1 MTIQQD
7 KQEWPGTVE
16 SPRSPRARRQRT
28 FSAAYLT
35 PGWLLLLGIV
45 LIPLALGLWIS
56 FRNGSLLTP
65 NSQFVGFKN
74 YTRLLNSSVFRD
86 AVKLTVLISMLSLA
100 IQLPLGFLLAVVI
113 NRELTG
119 TRVFRSSLLMP
130 LLLTPVAVGLMW
142 RLMLNV
148 DNGVVDGVLQQ
159 LGLPGIDWLGDRR
172 WAVVSV
178 VLVDSWQNT
187 PFVMLLMLAGLQ
199 SLPAGPLEA
208 ARVDGASTLQ
218 TYRHVILPL
227 LAPVGLVVVMI
238 RIIESVKLFDIIYI
252 LTSGG
257 PGTATQNVSLLDY
270 RLGFTFLQTSQAAAL
285 GVIICIALIP
295 MYRLWKRAN
304 AQ

>member
-1 MTIQQD
+1 VTIQQ
-7 KQEWPGTVE
+7 ERPVVAYTVRR
-16 SPRSPRARRQRT
+16 PAKRLQRA
-28 FSAAYLT
+28 FSAAYLA
-35 PGWLLLLGIV
+35 PGWLLLLAIV
-45 LIPLALGLWIS
+45 LVPLALGVWIS
-56 FRNGSLLTP
+56 LRNGSLLSST
-65 NSQFVGFKN
+65 SEFVGLEN
-74 YTRLLNSSVFRD
+74 YTNLLTSAAFWDAIKVTVTISV
-86 AVKLTVLISMLSLA
+86 LSLA

-119 TRVFRSSLLMP
+119 TRIFRSSLLLP

-142 RLMLNV
+142 RLMLNI

-159 LGLPGIDWLGDRR
+159 LGLPAVDWLGDRTM
-172 WAVVSV
+172 AVVSV
-178 VLVDSWQNT
+178 VLVDSWQNV

-199 SLPAGPLEA
+199 SLPVGPLEA

-252 LTSGG
+252 LTGGG

-270 RLGFTFLQTSQAAAL
+270 RLGFTFLQTSKAAAL
-285 GVIICIALIP
+285 GVVICIALIP

-304 AQ
+304 AS

>member
-1 MTIQQD
+1 MTLQREQ
-7 KQEWPGTVE
+7 PASVE
-16 SPRSPRARRQRT
+16 LRPPTRVRRQRT

-35 PGWLLLLGIV
+35 PSWLLLLGIV

-65 NSQFVGFKN
+65 TSQFVGFKN
-74 YTRLLNSSVFRD
+74 YTRLLTSPMFWDSVK
-86 AVKLTVLISMLSLA
+86 VTILISVLSLA
-100 IQLPLGFLLAVVI
+100 IQLPLGFVLAAVI

-148 DNGVVDGVLQQ
+148 DNGVVDGVLGQ
-159 LGLPGIDWLGDRR
+159 LGMPAVDWLGNRHS
-172 WAVVSV
+172 AVISV

-199 SLPAGPLEA
+199 SLPVGPLEA

-218 TYRHVILPL
+218 TYRHIILPL

-285 GVIICIALIP
+285 GVIIVIALIP

-304 AQ
+304 EQ

>member
-1 MTIQQD
+1 MQ
-7 KQEWPGTVE
+7 PAGTTPVPP
-16 SPRSPRARRQRT
+16 PRPRRPRR
-28 FSAAYLT
+28 FSAAYLG

-65 NSQFVGFKN
+65 ASEFVGLKN
-74 YTRLLNSSVFRD
+74 YSDLLTSSRFWD
-86 AVKLTVLISMLSLA
+86 AVRVTAVISALSLA

-113 NRELTG
+113 NRELRG
-119 TRVFRSSLLMP
+119 TRVFRSTLLMP

-148 DNGVVDGVLQQ
+148 DNGVVDGVLQMV
-159 LGLPGIDWLGDRR
+159 GLPAVDWLGDRTM
-172 WAVVSV
+172 ALVSV

-187 PFVMLLMLAGLQ
+187 PFVMLLLLAGLQ
-199 SLPAGPLEA
+199 SLPVGPLEA
-208 ARVDGASTLQ
+208 ARVDGASTFQ

-238 RIIESVKLFDIIYI
+238 RVIESVKLFDIIYI

-285 GVIICIALIP
+285 GVIIAIALIP
-295 MYRLWKRAN
+295 MYKLWKRAN
-304 AQ
+304 PS

>member
-1 MTIQQD
+1 MTAMQGQP
-7 KQEWPGTVE
+7 EAGAAMRPAG
-16 SPRSPRARRQRT
+16 RRRPRA
-28 FSAAYLT
+28 FSAAYLG
-35 PGWLLLLGIV
+35 PSWLLLLAIV
-45 LIPLALGLWIS
+45 LIPLALGVWMS
-56 FRNGSLLTP
+56 FRDGSLLTTQ
-65 NSQFVGFKN
+65 SEFVGLAN
-74 YTRLLNSSVFRD
+74 YADLVTSSRFWD
-86 AVKLTVLISMLSLA
+86 AVLVTLLISVLSLA

-113 NRELTG
+113 NRELSG

-148 DNGVVDGVLQQ
+148 DNGVIDGMLQMV
-159 LGLPGIDWLGDRR
+159 GLPAVDWLGDRTM
-172 WAVVSV
+172 AVLSV

-187 PFVMLLMLAGLQ
+187 PFVMLLLLAGLQ
-199 SLPAGPLEA
+199 SLPVGPLEA
-208 ARVDGASTLQ
+208 ALVDGCSTLQ

-238 RIIESVKLFDIIYI
+238 RVIESVKLFDIIYI

-285 GVIICIALIP
+285 GVIITIALIP
-295 MYRLWKRAN
+295 MYKLWKRAN
-304 AQ
+304 PS

>member
-1 MTIQQD
+1 MTTIDQQE
-7 KQEWPGTVE
+7 QPTVE
-16 SPRSPRARRQRT
+16 SPVTLPSKARRQRA
-28 FSAAYLT
+28 FSAVYLS

-65 NSQFVGFKN
+65 TSQFVGLKN
-74 YTRLLNSSVFRD
+74 YTNLLASSAFWD
-86 AVKLTVLISMLSLA
+86 AIKVTLLISVLSLA

-113 NRELTG
+113 NRELVG

-148 DNGVVDGVLQQ
+148 DNGVIDGMLQAM
-159 LGLPGIDWLGDRR
+159 GMPAVDWLGNRTM
-172 WAVVSV
+172 AVVSV

-199 SLPAGPLEA
+199 SLPVGPLEA
-208 ARVDGASTLQ
+208 ARVDGATILQ

-238 RIIESVKLFDIIYI
+238 RVIESVKLFDIIYI

-270 RLGFTFLQTSQAAAL
+270 RLGFTFLQTSKAAAL
-285 GVIICIALIP
+285 GVIITIALIP

-304 AQ
+304 AS

>member
-1 MTIQQD
+1 MTLQQEQTLR
-7 KQEWPGTVE
+7 KATVR
-16 SPRSPRARRQRT
+16 PTRTGRRRT
-28 FSAAYLT
+28 FSAAYLA

-65 NSQFVGFKN
+65 TSEFVGLKN
-74 YTRLLNSSVFRD
+74 YKNLLANPSFWD
-86 AVKLTVLISMLSLA
+86 AVKVTGVISVASLA

-113 NRELTG
+113 NRELRG
-119 TRVFRSSLLMP
+119 TRVFRSSLMMP

-159 LGLPGIDWLGDRR
+159 LGLPDVNWLGDRTL
-172 WAVVSV
+172 AVVSV

-187 PFVMLLMLAGLQ
+187 PFVLLLMLAGLQ
-199 SLPAGPLEA
+199 SLPVGPLEA
-208 ARVDGASTLQ
+208 ARVDGASTFQ
-218 TYRHVILPL
+218 TYWHVILPL

-238 RIIESVKLFDIIYI
+238 RVIESVKLFDIIYI

-257 PGTATQNVSLLDY
+257 PGTATQNLSLLDY
-270 RLGFTFLQTSQAAAL
+270 RLGFTFLQSSQAAAL
-285 GVIICIALIP
+285 GVMITIALIP
-295 MYRLWKRAN
+295 MYRLWKRAT

>member
-1 MTIQQD
+1 MTIQQM
-7 KQEWPGTVE
+7 QPAGTTPVPP
-16 SPRSPRARRQRT
+16 PRPRRPRR
-28 FSAAYLT
+28 FSAAYLG

-65 NSQFVGFKN
+65 TSEFVGLKN
-74 YTRLLNSSVFRD
+74 YSDLLTSSRFWD
-86 AVKLTVLISMLSLA
+86 AVRVTAVISALSLA

-113 NRELTG
+113 NRELRG
-119 TRVFRSSLLMP
+119 TRVFRSTLLMP

-148 DNGVVDGVLQQ
+148 DNGVVDGVLQVV
-159 LGLPGIDWLGDRR
+159 GLPAVDWLGDRTM
-172 WAVVSV
+172 AVVSV

-187 PFVMLLMLAGLQ
+187 PFVMLLLLAGLQ
-199 SLPAGPLEA
+199 SLPVGPLEA
-208 ARVDGASTLQ
+208 ARVDGASTVQ

-238 RIIESVKLFDIIYI
+238 RVIESIKLFDIIYI

-285 GVIICIALIP
+285 GVIIAIALIP
-295 MYRLWKRAN
+295 MYKLWKRAN
-304 AQ
+304 PS

>member
-1 MTIQQD
+1 MTLQQEQSATAATAD
-7 KQEWPGTVE
+7 
-16 SPRSPRARRQRT
+16 SRRPTRLRRPPT
-28 FSAAYLT
+28 FSAAYLA
-35 PGWLLLLGIV
+35 PGWLLLLAIV

-56 FRNGSLLTP
+56 FRNGSLLSPT
-65 NSQFVGFKN
+65 SQFVGFTN
-74 YTRLLNSSVFRD
+74 YTRLLTSPLFWDSVR
-86 AVKLTVLISMLSLA
+86 VTVLISALSLA
-100 IQLPLGFLLAVVI
+100 IQLPLGFVLAVVI

-119 TRVFRSSLLMP
+119 TRLFRSSLLMP

-159 LGLPGIDWLGDRR
+159 LGLPAVDWLGNRTS
-172 WAVVSV
+172 AVISV

-227 LAPVGLVVVMI
+227 LAPVGLVVIMI

-252 LTSGG
+252 LTNGG
-257 PGTATQNVSLLDY
+257 PGTATQNMSVFDY

-285 GVIICIALIP
+285 GVIIVILLLP

-304 AQ
+304 SQ

>member
-1 MTIQQD
+1 MAD
-7 KQEWPGTVE
+7 AV
-16 SPRSPRARRQRT
+16 RRPAKRGPHT
-28 FSAAYLT
+28 FSGAYLA
-35 PGWLLLLGIV
+35 PGWLLLLAIV
-45 LIPLALGLWIS
+45 LVPLALGLWIS
-56 FRNGSLLTP
+56 LRNGSLLSAT
-65 NSQFVGFKN
+65 SQFVGLKN
-74 YTRLLNSSVFRD
+74 YTNLLTSSAFWD
-86 AVKLTVLISMLSLA
+86 AVKVTVTISVLSLA

-113 NRELTG
+113 NRELPG
-119 TRVFRSSLLMP
+119 TRFFRSSMLLP

-159 LGLPGIDWLGDRR
+159 LGLPAVDWLGNRTM
-172 WAVVSV
+172 AVVSV
-178 VLVDSWQNT
+178 VLVDSWQNV

-199 SLPAGPLEA
+199 SLPIGPLEA

-252 LTSGG
+252 LTGGG

-270 RLGFTFLQTSQAAAL
+270 RLGFTFLQTSKAAAL
-285 GVIICIALIP
+285 GVVICIALIP

-304 AQ
+304 AS

>member
-1 MTIQQD
+1 L
-7 KQEWPGTVE
+7 
-16 SPRSPRARRQRT
+16 S
-28 FSAAYLT
+28 SAAYLG
-35 PGWLLLLGIV
+35 PGWLLLLGVV
-45 LIPLALGLWIS
+45 LVPLALGVWIS
-56 FRNGSLLTP
+56 LRNGSLLSST
-65 NSQFVGFKN
+65 SEFVGLKN
-74 YTRLLNSSVFRD
+74 YTNLVKSSEFTD
-86 AVKLTVLISMLSLA
+86 AIKVTLLISVLSLA
-100 IQLPLGFLLAVVI
+100 IQLPVGFLLAVVI
-113 NRELTG
+113 NRELVG

-148 DNGVVDGVLQQ
+148 DNGVVDGMLQA
-159 LGLPGIDWLGDRR
+159 LGMQPVNWLGDRT

-199 SLPAGPLEA
+199 SLPVGPLEA
-208 ARVDGASTLQ
+208 ARVDGANVFQ

-238 RIIESVKLFDIIYI
+238 RVIESVKLFDIIYI

-270 RLGFTFLQTSQAAAL
+270 RLGFTFLQTSAAATL
-285 GVIICIALIP
+285 GVIIMIALIP

-304 AQ
+304 PS

>member
-1 MTIQQD
+1 MTIQQM
-7 KQEWPGTVE
+7 QPAGTTPVPP
-16 SPRSPRARRQRT
+16 PRPRRPRR
-28 FSAAYLT
+28 FSAAYLG

-65 NSQFVGFKN
+65 TSEFVGLKN
-74 YTRLLNSSVFRD
+74 YSDLLTSSRFWD
-86 AVKLTVLISMLSLA
+86 AVRVTAVISALSLA

-113 NRELTG
+113 NRELRG
-119 TRVFRSSLLMP
+119 TRVFRSTLLMP

-148 DNGVVDGVLQQ
+148 DNGVVDGVLQMV
-159 LGLPGIDWLGDRR
+159 GLPAVDWLGDRTM
-172 WAVVSV
+172 AVVSV

-187 PFVMLLMLAGLQ
+187 PFVMLLLLAGLQ
-199 SLPAGPLEA
+199 SLPVGPLEA

-218 TYRHVILPL
+218 TYWHVILPL

-238 RIIESVKLFDIIYI
+238 RVIESVKLFDIIYI

-285 GVIICIALIP
+285 GVIIAIALIP
-295 MYRLWKRAN
+295 MYKLWKRAN
-304 AQ
+304 PS

>member
-1 MTIQQD
+1 MTIQQM
-7 KQEWPGTVE
+7 QPAGTTPVPP
-16 SPRSPRARRQRT
+16 PRPRRPRR
-28 FSAAYLT
+28 FSAAYLG

-65 NSQFVGFKN
+65 TSEFVGLKN
-74 YTRLLNSSVFRD
+74 YVDLLTSSRFWD
-86 AVKLTVLISMLSLA
+86 AVRVTAVISALSLA

-113 NRELTG
+113 NRELRG

-148 DNGVVDGVLQQ
+148 DNGVVDGVLQMV
-159 LGLPGIDWLGDRR
+159 GLPAVDWLGDRTM
-172 WAVVSV
+172 ALVSV

-187 PFVMLLMLAGLQ
+187 PFVMLLLLAGLQ
-199 SLPAGPLEA
+199 SLPVGPLEA

-238 RIIESVKLFDIIYI
+238 RVIESVKLFDIIYI

-285 GVIICIALIP
+285 GVIIAIALIP
-295 MYRLWKRAN
+295 MYKLWKRAN
-304 AQ
+304 PS

>member
-1 MTIQQD
+1 MTLQQ
-7 KQEWPGTVE
+7 ERPAPAAA
-16 SPRSPRARRQRT
+16 PRSGKLRRQRT

-35 PGWLLLLGIV
+35 PSWLLLLGIV
-45 LIPLALGLWIS
+45 LIPLALGVWIS
-56 FRNGSLLTP
+56 LRNGSLLSAT
-65 NSQFVGFKN
+65 SEFVGLKN
-74 YTRLLNSSVFRD
+74 YTKLLTSSLFWD
-86 AVKLTVLISMLSLA
+86 SVKVTLIISALSLA

-148 DNGVVDGVLQQ
+148 DNGVIDGVLQQ
-159 LGLPGIDWLGDRR
+159 LGLPAVDWLGNRT
-172 WAVVSV
+172 WAVISV

-238 RIIESVKLFDIIYI
+238 RVIESVKLFDIIYI

-285 GVIICIALIP
+285 GVIIVIALLP

-304 AQ
+304 EQ

>member
-1 MTIQQD
+1 L
-7 KQEWPGTVE
+7 
-16 SPRSPRARRQRT
+16 S
-28 FSAAYLT
+28 SAAYLG
-35 PGWLLLLGIV
+35 PGWLLLLGVV
-45 LIPLALGLWIS
+45 LVPLALGVWIS
-56 FRNGSLLTP
+56 LRNGSLLSST
-65 NSQFVGFKN
+65 SEFVGLKN
-74 YTRLLNSSVFRD
+74 YTNLVKSSEFTD
-86 AVKLTVLISMLSLA
+86 AIKVTLLISVLSLA
-100 IQLPLGFLLAVVI
+100 IQLPVGFLLAVVI
-113 NRELTG
+113 NRELVG

-148 DNGVVDGVLQQ
+148 DNGVVDGMLQA
-159 LGLPGIDWLGDRR
+159 LGMQSVNWLGDRT

-199 SLPAGPLEA
+199 SLPVGPLEA
-208 ARVDGASTLQ
+208 ARVDGANVFQ

-238 RIIESVKLFDIIYI
+238 RVIESVKLFDIIYI

-270 RLGFTFLQTSQAAAL
+270 RLGFTFLQTSAAATL
-285 GVIICIALIP
+285 GVIIMIALIP

-304 AQ
+304 PS

>member
-1 MTIQQD
+1 MTLQQ
-7 KQEWPGTVE
+7 QRPATMA
-16 SPRSPRARRQRT
+16 SPRPSRTRKKRT
-28 FSAAYLT
+28 FSSAYLT

-45 LIPLALGLWIS
+45 LIPLALGLWYS
-56 FRNGSLLTP
+56 FRNASLLTP
-65 NSQFVGFKN
+65 TSQFVGLQN
-74 YTRLLNSSVFRD
+74 YTRLLTSSLFWD
-86 AVKLTVLISMLSLA
+86 SVKVTVLISVLSLA

-159 LGLPGIDWLGDRR
+159 LGLPAVDWLGDRT
-172 WAVVSV
+172 WAVISV

-187 PFVMLLMLAGLQ
+187 PFVMLLLLAGLQ
-199 SLPAGPLEA
+199 SLPVGPLEA
-208 ARVDGASTLQ
+208 ARIDGASTLQ

-227 LAPVGLVVVMI
+227 LAPVGFVVVMI
-238 RIIESVKLFDIIYI
+238 RVIESVKLFDIVYI

-270 RLGFTFLQTSQAAAL
+270 RLGFTFVQTSQAAAL
-285 GVIICIALIP
+285 GVLIVIAMIP

>member
-1 MTIQQD
+1 MTLQQERPA
-7 KQEWPGTVE
+7 QAATPPSG
-16 SPRSPRARRQRT
+16 RRRRQRA
-28 FSAAYLT
+28 FSSAYLS
-35 PGWLLLLGIV
+35 PSWLLLLGIV

-56 FRNGSLLTP
+56 LRNGSLLSAT
-65 NSQFVGFKN
+65 SEFVGLKN
-74 YTRLLNSSVFRD
+74 YTKLLTSSLFWD
-86 AVKLTVLISMLSLA
+86 SVKVTVLISVLSLA

-148 DNGVVDGVLQQ
+148 DNGVIDGVLQQ
-159 LGLPGIDWLGDRR
+159 LGLPAVDWLGDRT

-238 RIIESVKLFDIIYI
+238 RVIESVKLFDIIYI

-285 GVIICIALIP
+285 GVIIVIALLP

-304 AQ
+304 EQ

>member
-1 MTIQQD
+1 MTIQQERPVVAD
-7 KQEWPGTVE
+7 AARQPAKRLQ
-16 SPRSPRARRQRT
+16 RA
-28 FSAAYLT
+28 FSAAYLA
-35 PGWLLLLGIV
+35 PGWLLLLTIV
-45 LIPLALGLWIS
+45 LVPLALGVWIS
-56 FRNGSLLTP
+56 LRNGSLLSST
-65 NSQFVGFKN
+65 SKFIGLEN
-74 YTRLLNSSVFRD
+74 YTDLLTSPAFWDSIKVTVTISV
-86 AVKLTVLISMLSLA
+86 LSLA

-119 TRVFRSSLLMP
+119 TKIFRSSLLLP

-159 LGLPGIDWLGDRR
+159 LGLPAVDWLGDRTM
-172 WAVVSV
+172 AVVSV
-178 VLVDSWQNT
+178 VLVDSWQNV

-199 SLPAGPLEA
+199 SLPVGPLEA

-252 LTSGG
+252 LTGGG

-270 RLGFTFLQTSQAAAL
+270 RLGFTFLQTSKAAAL
-285 GVIICIALIP
+285 GVVICIALIP

-304 AQ
+304 AS

>member
-1 MTIQQD
+1 MTSQRVQPAGAI
-7 KQEWPGTVE
+7 PAA
-16 SPRSPRARRQRT
+16 PPRARRPRGL
-28 FSAAYLT
+28 SAAYLG

-65 NSQFVGFKN
+65 ASDFVGLKN
-74 YTRLLNSSVFRD
+74 YTQLFASSRFWDGVQVT
-86 AVKLTVLISMLSLA
+86 ALISVASLA

-113 NRELTG
+113 HRELRG
-119 TRVFRSSLLMP
+119 TRIFRSSLLMP

-142 RLMLNV
+142 RVMLNV
-148 DNGVVDGVLQQ
+148 DNGVVDGVLAMV
-159 LGLPGIDWLGDRR
+159 GLPVVDWLGDRTV
-172 WAVVSV
+172 AVASV

-187 PFVMLLMLAGLQ
+187 PFVMLLLLAGLQ
-199 SLPAGPLEA
+199 SLPVGPLEA
-208 ARVDGASTLQ
+208 ALVDGASTVQ

-238 RIIESVKLFDIIYI
+238 RVIESVKLFDIIYI

-285 GVIICIALIP
+285 GVIITICMVP
-295 MYRLWKRAN
+295 VYRLWKRAN
-304 AQ
+304 AS

>member
-1 MTIQQD
+1 MTIQQERPVAVD
-7 KQEWPGTVE
+7 SAP
-16 SPRSPRARRQRT
+16 PPARRRQRA
-28 FSAAYLT
+28 FSAGYLG
-35 PGWLLLLGIV
+35 PGWLLLLAMV
-45 LIPLALGLWIS
+45 LVPLALGVWIS
-56 FRNGSLLTP
+56 LRNGSLL
-65 NSQFVGFKN
+65 SSSSEFVGLKN
-74 YTRLLNSSVFRD
+74 YTKLLTSTAFWDSVK
-86 AVKLTVLISMLSLA
+86 VTLIISVLSLA

-119 TRVFRSSLLMP
+119 TRIFRSSLLLP

-159 LGLPGIDWLGDRR
+159 LGLPAVDWLGNRTM
-172 WAVVSV
+172 AIVSV
-178 VLVDSWQNT
+178 VLVDSWQNV

-199 SLPAGPLEA
+199 SLPVGPLEA
-208 ARVDGASTLQ
+208 ARIDGASILQ

-252 LTSGG
+252 LTGGG

-270 RLGFTFLQTSQAAAL
+270 RLGFTFLQTSKAAAL
-285 GVIICIALIP
+285 GVVICIALIP

-304 AQ
+304 AS

>member
-1 MTIQQD
+1 MTLQQ
-7 KQEWPGTVE
+7 ERPAPAAT
-16 SPRSPRARRQRT
+16 PRSGKRRRQRA

-35 PGWLLLLGIV
+35 PSWLLLLGIV

-56 FRNGSLLTP
+56 LRNGSLLSAT
-65 NSQFVGFKN
+65 SEFVGLKN
-74 YTRLLNSSVFRD
+74 YTKLLTSSLFWD
-86 AVKLTVLISMLSLA
+86 SVKVTLIISVLSLA

-148 DNGVVDGVLQQ
+148 DNGVIDGVLQQ
-159 LGLPGIDWLGDRR
+159 LGLPAVDWLGNRT
-172 WAVVSV
+172 WAVISV

-238 RIIESVKLFDIIYI
+238 RVIESVKLFDIIYI

-285 GVIICIALIP
+285 GVIIVIALLP

-304 AQ
+304 EQ